1 MLQSGIPP
9 PLTGLFH
16 RPMHRF
22 LPILL
27 VLGLGA
33 CQPLPQQQA
42 TDLRADLM
50 PRSTDSPPES
60 PPEICWVPD
69 TLPAVIET
77 VTEQI
82 LVEPE
87 QRNAEGGVIR
97 PAVFRTETRQQIVSD
112 RRDVWVRTPCPAE
125 QTPTFIASL
134 QRALKARGFYLEPV
148 TGVLDGA
155 TSAAIRR
162 FQAQWGL
169 DSPVLTLETARML
182 GIVAADLGQR
192 SGEPSSGTL
201 LAEGAQP

>member
-1 MLQSGIPP
+1 
-9 PLTGLFH
+9 
-16 RPMHRF
+16 MHRF
-22 LPILL
+22 LPILIA
-27 VLGLGA
+27 LGLGA
-33 CQPLPQQQA
+33 CQTVPAPPVQL
-42 TDLRADLM
+42 TDLRADVM
-50 PRSTDSPPES
+50 PRRTDSPPEAT
-60 PPEICWVPD
+60 PGICWLPD

-87 QRNAEGGVIR
+87 RRDAAGTVTR

-112 RRDVWVRTPCPAE
+112 RRDVWVRTPCPEE
-125 QTPTFIASL
+125 QTPAFIASL

-162 FQAQWGL
+162 FQAQLGF

-182 GIVAADLGQR
+182 GIAAADLR
-192 SGEPSSGTL
+192 R
-201 LAEGAQP
+201 